1 MMITANKLFDRE
13 KKTTP
18 TIMGSSSVV
27 VSTRKIKPSS
37 IRSLNENQGEDST
50 NVQKLKAIFTVLK
63 EKSLIGIESFREN
76 RRKRKEEKRNM
87 REQMIEKSPI
97 KNTPAST
104 VKDVVTGNNI
114 FSNISNFLL
123 VLGGGILLNT
133 FFKLENNFKIFE
145 KEIPNITAG
154 LNLFKDLASGVI
166 DTFQGL
172 FNLYDALFEFVGSI
186 GEGLGFSPKDV
197 DKVVGG
203 LKRSLTMI
211 LQVSAGLL
219 TFTAVAG
226 SLVRGGIRK
235 TIIKQINR
243 LNLEEITRQRI
254 SRFLPFTTPEK
265 FRRQLKVPK
274 EKEIN
279 LDDVVASK
287 KSLGL
292 IQERVKNMRNKTTG
306 LTAEQLD
313 EIILKR
319 RKEFR
324 IKDDIDRPNMRL
336 AGPLQMNLLP
346 NEQLKRRSILDT
358 LPPKGE
364 IIGGPRAFDATRERL
379 PRMTTPIKT
388 FKSRGKN
395 IKGILIPGK
404 FTMTQQN
411 FLSSFFKKNK
421 IPIIGGLLDFA
432 MNYFVL
438 GYPIGEA
445 AFRAAG
451 ASLLGG
457 IFTIVGTGL
466 GGPIG
471 AIILGLIG
479 GTAGDVIGGLLYDAI
494 FSNSA
499 TDNAGVLQSY
509 ASYETDNTIINQ
521 TYIQP
526 INLFA

>member
-1 MMITANKLFDRE
+1 
-13 KKTTP
+13 
-18 TIMGSSSVV
+18 
-27 VSTRKIKPSS
+27 
-37 IRSLNENQGEDST
+37 DST

-133 FFKLENNFKIFE
+133 FFKLENSFKIFE

-235 TIIKQINR
+235 TIIKQ
-243 LNLEEITRQRI
+243 
-254 SRFLPFTTPEK
+254 
-265 FRRQLKVPK
+265 
-274 EKEIN
+274 
-279 LDDVVASK
+279 
-287 KSLGL
+287 
-292 IQERVKNMRNKTTG
+292 
-306 LTAEQLD
+306 
-313 EIILKR
+313 
-319 RKEFR
+319 
-324 IKDDIDRPNMRL
+324 
-336 AGPLQMNLLP
+336 
-346 NEQLKRRSILDT
+346 
-358 LPPKGE
+358 
-364 IIGGPRAFDATRERL
+364 
-379 PRMTTPIKT
+379 
-388 FKSRGKN
+388 
-395 IKGILIPGK
+395 
-404 FTMTQQN
+404 
-411 FLSSFFKKNK
+411 
-421 IPIIGGLLDFA
+421 
-432 MNYFVL
+432 
-438 GYPIGEA
+438 
-445 AFRAAG
+445 
-451 ASLLGG
+451 
-457 IFTIVGTGL
+457 
-466 GGPIG
+466 
-471 AIILGLIG
+471 
-479 GTAGDVIGGLLYDAI
+479 
-494 FSNSA
+494 
-499 TDNAGVLQSY
+499 
-509 ASYETDNTIINQ
+509 
-521 TYIQP
+521 
-526 INLFA
+526 